1 MKKMSYERPEVKL
14 ISFDI
19 DRNVMVNVG
28 LGDTD
33 GDQTANGAFPGDD
46 SAGDVTFGDLSLK

>member
-1 MKKMSYERPEVKL
+1 MSYERPEVKL

-28 LGDTD
+28 LGDND
-33 GDQTANGAFPGDD
+33 GDQIANG
-46 SAGDVTFGDLSLK
+46 TFGGEESANDVGFDDLKLQ

>member
-1 MKKMSYERPEVKL
+1 MSYERPEVKL

-28 LGDTD
+28 LGDND
-33 GDQTANGAFPGDD
+33 GDQIANGAFGGEE
-46 SAGDVTFGDLSLK
+46 SVNEVGFYDLKLQ